1 MPASPL
7 ANISSKIREKIKIM
21 NPVIELTA
29 QLVARESITP
39 KDADCQ
45 KILCA
50 RLQKAG
56 FHIEPLPFGEVTNFW
71 AVRGDTGPLL
81 AFAGHTDV
89 VPPGPLSDWSSPP
102 FTPEIRGGY
111 LYGRGAA
118 DMKGGLAAMLTATEQ
133 FVLANPNHS
142 GRIAFLITS
151 DEEGPATQGTVK
163 VLEHLANRGEQIDWC
178 IIGEPSASE
187 KTGDTIKN
195 GRRGSLGGHLIIQ
208 GSQGH
213 IAYPHLAVNP
223 IHKAAA
229 AINEMTLECWDEGN
243 RYFPATSFQISNIY
257 GGTGAMNVIPG
268 SLELD
273 FNFRYSTQSN
283 AAELSARI
291 EQILNEHALDYE
303 LTWTSYGLP
312 FLTEEG
318 LLTQTAVSAVEA
330 VMGYPAALSTSGG
343 TSDGR
348 FIAPTG
354 AQVIE
359 LGPNNSTIHRVN
371 ERVSV
376 EELLQ
381 LTQIYQQII
390 SKLLI

>member
-1 MPASPL
+1 M
-7 ANISSKIREKIKIM
+7 K
-21 NPVIELTA
+21 PVIELTT
-29 QLVARESITP
+29 QLVAKESITP

-50 RLQKAG
+50 RLHKAG

-89 VPPGPLSDWSSPP
+89 VPPGPLNDWDSPP
-102 FTPEIRGGY
+102 FTPEIRNGY

-118 DMKGGLAAMLTATEQ
+118 DMKGGLAAMLIATEQ

-151 DEEGPATQGTVK
+151 DEEGPATHGTAK

-229 AINEMTLECWDEGN
+229 AINEMTLERWDEGN
-243 RYFPATSFQISNIY
+243 CYFPATSFQISNIY

-283 AAELSARI
+283 AAQLSERI

-303 LTWTSYGLP
+303 LIWTSYGLP

-318 LLTQTAVSAVEA
+318 LLTQTAVSAVET
-330 VMGYPAALSTSGG
+330 VMGYRAALSTSGG

>member
-1 MPASPL
+1 M
-7 ANISSKIREKIKIM
+7 K
-21 NPVIELTA
+21 PVIELTT
-29 QLVARESITP
+29 QLVAKESITP

-50 RLQKAG
+50 RLHKAG

-89 VPPGPLSDWSSPP
+89 VPPGPLNDWDSPP
-102 FTPEIRGGY
+102 FTPEIRNGY

-118 DMKGGLAAMLTATEQ
+118 DMKGGLAAMLIATEQ

-151 DEEGPATQGTVK
+151 DEEGPATHGTAK
-163 VLEHLANRGEQIDWC
+163 VLEHLVNRGEQIDWC

-229 AINEMTLECWDEGN
+229 AINEMTLERWDEGN
-243 RYFPATSFQISNIY
+243 CYFPATSFQISNIY

-283 AAELSARI
+283 AAQLSERI

-303 LTWTSYGLP
+303 LIWTSYGLP

>member
-1 MPASPL
+1 M
-7 ANISSKIREKIKIM
+7 K
-21 NPVIELTA
+21 PVIELTA
-29 QLVARESITP
+29 QLVAKESITP

-50 RLQKAG
+50 RLHKAG

-89 VPPGPLSDWSSPP
+89 VPPGPLNDWDSPP
-102 FTPEIRGGY
+102 FTPEIRDGY

-118 DMKGGLAAMLTATEQ
+118 DMKGGLAAMLIATEQ

-229 AINEMTLECWDEGN
+229 AINEMTLERWDEGN

-268 SLELD
+268 RLELD

-283 AAELSARI
+283 AAQLSERI
-291 EQILNEHALDYE
+291 EQILNKHALDYK
-303 LTWTSYGLP
+303 LKWTSYGLP

-318 LLTQTAVSAVEA
+318 LLTQTAISAVEA

-381 LTQIYQQII
+381 LTQVYQQII

>member
-1 MPASPL
+1 M
-7 ANISSKIREKIKIM
+7 K
-21 NPVIELTA
+21 PVIELTT
-29 QLVARESITP
+29 QLVAKESITP

-45 KILCA
+45 KILCD
-50 RLQKAG
+50 RLHKAG

-89 VPPGPLSDWSSPP
+89 VPPGPLNDWDSPP
-102 FTPEIRGGY
+102 FTPEIRNGY

-118 DMKGGLAAMLTATEQ
+118 DMKGGLAAMLIATEQ

-151 DEEGPATQGTVK
+151 DEEGPATHGTAK

-229 AINEMTLECWDEGN
+229 AINEMTLERWDEGN
-243 RYFPATSFQISNIY
+243 CYFPATSFQISNIY

-283 AAELSARI
+283 AAQLSERI

-303 LTWTSYGLP
+303 LIWTSYGLP

-318 LLTQTAVSAVEA
+318 LLTQTAVSAVET
-330 VMGYPAALSTSGG
+330 VMGYRAALSTSGG

>member
-1 MPASPL
+1 M
-7 ANISSKIREKIKIM
+7 K
-21 NPVIELTA
+21 PVIELTT
-29 QLVARESITP
+29 QLVAKESITP

-50 RLQKAG
+50 RLHKAG
-56 FHIEPLPFGEVTNFW
+56 FRIEPLPFGEVTNFW

-89 VPPGPLSDWSSPP
+89 VPPGPLDDWDSPP
-102 FTPEIRGGY
+102 FTPEIRDGY

-118 DMKGGLAAMLTATEQ
+118 DMKGGLAAMLIATEQ

-229 AINEMTLECWDEGN
+229 AINEMTLERWDEGN

-257 GGTGAMNVIPG
+257 SGTGAMNVIPG
-268 SLELD
+268 RLELD

-283 AAELSARI
+283 AAQLSERI
-291 EQILNEHALDYE
+291 EQILNKHALDYE
-303 LTWTSYGLP
+303 LKWTSYGLP

>member
-1 MPASPL
+1 
-7 ANISSKIREKIKIM
+7 M
-21 NPVIELTA
+21 NPVIELTT
-29 QLVARESITP
+29 QLVAKESITP

-50 RLQKAG
+50 RLHKAG

-89 VPPGPLSDWSSPP
+89 VPPGPLNDWDSPP
-102 FTPEIRGGY
+102 FTPEIRNGY

-118 DMKGGLAAMLTATEQ
+118 DMKGGLAAMLIATEQ

-151 DEEGPATQGTVK
+151 DEEGPATQGTVR

-229 AINEMTLECWDEGN
+229 AINEMTLERWDEGN

-268 SLELD
+268 RLELD

-283 AAELSARI
+283 AAQLSERI
-291 EQILNEHALDYE
+291 EQILNKHALDYE
-303 LTWTSYGLP
+303 LKWTSYGLP